1 MSENLLSKI
10 IAEQTEILLKNI
22 NSVVQS
28 ADLEAE
34 FDGLNASR
42 FIFHTLHS
50 LDKWFVNPAEYKYD
64 ENSSGGVAENLSVI
78 SSYRQG
84 FDAAPGGW
92 SLMIMS
98 FIGFLREAMY
108 SFQAS
113 RFSVNAGS
121 SIPTS
126 TFSPSTIK
134 AASQRASFVS

>member
-28 ADLEAE
+28 ANLEAE

-78 SSYRQG
+78 SS
-84 FDAAPGGW
+84 
-92 SLMIMS
+92 
-98 FIGFLREAMY
+98 
-108 SFQAS
+108 
-113 RFSVNAGS
+113 
-121 SIPTS
+121 
-126 TFSPSTIK
+126 
-134 AASQRASFVS
+134 

>member
-28 ADLEAE
+28 ANLEAE

-84 FDAAPGGW
+84 FDAAPAGW

-126 TFSPSTIK
+126 ANWLTAF
-134 AASQRASFVS
+134 F